1 MTFSLVARCERTGQV
16 GVGAVTAMRGVGK
29 LVCHARAGV
38 GAIATQAEMN
48 PYHGYDGLDSISG
61 GESASRTL
69 DRLINSDPG
78 RHLRQCGVVDANGDS
93 AAWTGEKTPSCSG
106 HLSGRGYTAQDNR
119 LVGRETLEATIEA
132 FRSGP
137 ELPLVE
143 RLLSGLEAGE
153 RTDADKDGA
162 LSANILVM
170 GTEAYPLWDLRV
182 DHSEDL
188 VVELRDLYHKFE
200 ENLMPVIKGLPT
212 REDQLGENAR
222 RQKGLSV

>member
-16 GVGAVTAMRGVGK
+16 GVGPSPR
-29 LVCHARAGV
+29 C
-38 GAIATQAEMN
+38 AEWASRVPRPSRRRSHSHSGGDA
-48 PYHGYDGLDSISG
+48 PYHGYDGLDSTSG

-69 DRLINSDPG
+69 ERLINSDPG

-93 AAWTGEKTPSCSG
+93 AAWTGEKTPSFSG
-106 HLSGRGYTAQDNR
+106 HLPGRGYTAQGNR

-170 GTEAYPLWDLRV
+170 GTEAYSLWDLRV
-182 DHSEDL
+182 DHSEDP